1 MTQNPLGPRCKLQQI
16 IGIKLVITGDG
27 MRGKLGG
34 LMVEALDFVSTDL
47 GSRPGRSSWCVL

>member
-16 IGIKLVITGDG
+16 IGIKLVIMGDG

-34 LMVEALDFVSTDL
+34 QMVEALDFVSTDL
-47 GSRPGRSSWCVL
+47 GSRS

>member
-16 IGIKLVITGDG
+16 IGIKLVIMRDG

-34 LMVEALDFVSTDL
+34 QMVEALDFVSTDL

>member
-1 MTQNPLGPRCKLQQI
+1 MTQNTLGPRCKLKQI
-16 IGIKLVITGDG
+16 IGIKLVIMGDG

>member
-1 MTQNPLGPRCKLQQI
+1 MTQNPLGPRYKLQQI
-16 IGIKLVITGDG
+16 IGIKLVIMGDG
-27 MRGKLGG
+27 MRGKLDG

>member
-16 IGIKLVITGDG
+16 IGIKLVIMGDG

-47 GSRPGRSSWCVL
+47 GSRPGRSSCCVL